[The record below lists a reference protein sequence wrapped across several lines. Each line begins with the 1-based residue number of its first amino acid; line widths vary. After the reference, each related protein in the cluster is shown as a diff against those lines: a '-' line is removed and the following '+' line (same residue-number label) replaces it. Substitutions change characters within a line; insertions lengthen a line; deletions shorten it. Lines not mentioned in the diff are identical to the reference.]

1 VSSPPPPPGWWRASD
16 GNWYPPQ
23 GPPIFGQPNTNGLAV
38 ASLVLSLLWI
48 GGIGSIL
55 AVIFSITG
63 RRRIKASNGRETGE
77 GLATAGLVIG
87 LIGMVGGAL
96 IIILFV
102 IVGTVISNVTRAVVV
117 PVGHSVNV
125 PTFEGD
131 GINKITVS
139 SVDYPYTFGAP
150 ATPGDEYA
158 VANVELCAGSTGS
171 NTGPNPQG
179 FELVFENGQS
189 VSASYVNAEG
199 PPLSDAPIYAYSC
212 SSGIV
217 TFEFAQGLTPASVRY
232 DPLGYFKGYE
242 WTIK

>member
-1 VSSPPPPPGWWRASD
+1 VNSPPPPPGWWRASD

-23 GPPIFGQPNTNGLAV
+23 GPPVFGQPDTNGFAV
-38 ASLVLSLLWI
+38 ASLVLSLVWI

-63 RRRIKASNGRETGE
+63 RRRIKASQGRETGE

-87 LIGMVGGAL
+87 LVGIVGTAL
-96 IIILFV
+96 VITLLV
-102 IVGTVISNVTRAVVV
+102 IVGTVVNNVTRAVVV

-125 PTFEGD
+125 PNFEGD
-131 GINKITVS
+131 GINKITVNS
-139 SVDYPYTFGAP
+139 IDYPYSFRASV
-150 ATPGDEYA
+150 TPGDEYA
-158 VANVELCAGSTGS
+158 VANVDLCAGSTGS
-171 NTGPNPQG
+171 NAGPNPQG

-189 VSASYVNAEG
+189 VSASYINAEG
-199 PPLSDAPIYAYSC
+199 PPLSDAPIDAF
-212 SSGIV
+212 SGASGFV
-217 TFEFAQGLTPASVRY
+217 TFQFAQGLTPASVRY